1 MSINSTTF
9 AAYQADIAP
18 IRGRWGRAWALSVG
32 ASTDAT
38 VERVRQSVLAGFVS
52 RAPSDALSLAGAE
65 VAIEQLPG
73 EPDGEFRS
81 RILGAWDT
89 WPWAGTRT
97 GLLTVAAQLSYGTIV
112 LVTAA
117 EWGVPL
123 ASTLWARWW
132 LLVDPTAHGF
142 AAEDA
147 WGTGTWGDGG
157 TWGSDATVAEV
168 ALHRRAFRQFTNARD
183 VGWLRFAFNN
193 TDYWGDPD
201 GIFNHGKWGSD
212 PAYVEWRV

>member
-1 MSINSTTF
+1 MTDY
-9 AAYQADIAP
+9 ADYQPGLYPTA
-18 IRGRWGRAWALSVG
+18 
-32 ASTDAT
+32 
-38 VERVRQSVLAGFVS
+38 LAGPYGTAWGSSQGTMKDRVITLAIDAVDAGLVL
-52 RAPSDALSLAGAE
+52 RCTDDALPMLGADVSL
-65 VAIEQLPG
+65 EQLPG
-73 EPDGEFRS
+73 ELDAAYRT
-81 RILGAWDT
+81 RIAGAWDT

-97 GLLTVAAQLSYGTIV
+97 GLLTVATQLGYANAV
-112 LVTAA
+112 LLTAR

-132 LLVDPTAHGF
+132 LLVAPTDHAF
-142 AAEDA
+142 LAEDA

-168 ALHRRAFRQFTNARD
+168 ALHRRSFRQFTNARD
-183 VGWLRFAFNN
+183 IGWLRFAFNN
-193 TDYWGDPD
+193 TDYWGDPG

>member
-1 MSINSTTF
+1 MTL
-9 AAYQADIAP
+9 YADFQP
-18 IRGRWGRAWALSVG
+18 GLYPTG
-32 ASTDAT
+32 
-38 VERVRQSVLAGFVS
+38 LAGPYGTAWGSSQGTMKDRVITLAIDAVDAGLVL
-52 RAPSDALSLAGAE
+52 RCPADALPLLGAD
-65 VAIEQLPG
+65 AQLEQLPG
-73 EPDGEFRS
+73 ETDTSYRA

-112 LVTAA
+112 LVTAQ

-147 WGTGTWGDGG
+147 WGAGTWGDGG
-157 TWGSDATVAEV
+157 TWGSDATEAEV

-183 VGWLRFAFNN
+183 IGWLRFAFNN

-212 PAYVEWRV
+212 PAFVEWRV

>member
-1 MSINSTTF
+1 MTTPQTL
-9 AAYQADIAP
+9 AVYQADIQP
-18 IRGRWGRAWALSVG
+18 LQGRWARAWGRSLG
-32 ASTDAT
+32 AEKDTT
-38 VERVRQSVLAGFVS
+38 VERARQAVLAGAVT
-52 RAPSDALSLAGAE
+52 RAPSDALVMLGADVSL
-65 VAIEQLPG
+65 EQLPG
-73 EPDGEFRS
+73 ETSTAYRT
-81 RILGAWDT
+81 RIAGAWDT

-97 GLLTVAAQLSYGTIV
+97 GLLTVATQLSYGTIV

>member
-1 MSINSTTF
+1 MTL
-9 AAYQADIAP
+9 YADFQPGLYPTGLAGP
-18 IRGRWGRAWALSVG
+18 YGTAWGRSQGTMKDRVITLAIDAVDAGLVLRCP
-32 ASTDAT
+32 TDA
-38 VERVRQSVLAGFVS
+38 LPLLGA
-52 RAPSDALSLAGAE
+52 DAQL
-65 VAIEQLPG
+65 EQLPG
-73 EPDGEFRS
+73 ELDAAYRT
-81 RILGAWDT
+81 RIAGAWDT

-97 GLLTVAAQLSYGTIV
+97 GLLTVATQLSYGTIV
-112 LVTAA
+112 LVTAQ

-157 TWGSDATVAEV
+157 TWGSDATPAEV

-183 VGWLRFAFNN
+183 LGWLRFAFQN
-193 TDYWGDPD
+193 TDYWGDP
-201 GIFNHGKWGSD
+201 GGLFNSGKWGSD
-212 PAYVEWRV
+212 PAFVEWRV

>member
-1 MSINSTTF
+1 MTDY
-9 AAYQADIAP
+9 ADYQPGLYPTA
-18 IRGRWGRAWALSVG
+18 
-32 ASTDAT
+32 
-38 VERVRQSVLAGFVS
+38 LAGPYGTAWGSSQGTMKDRVITLAIDAVDAGLVL
-52 RAPSDALSLAGAE
+52 RCTDDALPLLGAD
-65 VAIEQLPG
+65 AQLEQLPG
-73 EPDGEFRS
+73 ELDAAYRT
-81 RILGAWDT
+81 RIAGAWDT

-97 GLLTVAAQLSYGTIV
+97 GLLTVATQLGYANAV
-112 LVTAA
+112 LLTAR

-132 LLVDPTAHGF
+132 LLVAPTDHAF
-142 AAEDA
+142 LAEDA

-168 ALHRRAFRQFTNARD
+168 ALHRRSFRQFTNARD
-183 VGWLRFAFNN
+183 IGWLRFAFNN
-193 TDYWGDPD
+193 TDYWGDPG

>member
-1 MSINSTTF
+1 MTTPQTL
-9 AAYQADIAP
+9 AVYQADIQP
-18 IRGRWGRAWALSVG
+18 LQGRWARAWGRSLG
-32 ASTDAT
+32 AEKDIT
-38 VERVRQSVLAGFVS
+38 VERARQAVLAGAVT
-52 RAPSDALSLAGAE
+52 RCPADALPLLGAD
-65 VAIEQLPG
+65 AQLEQLPG
-73 EPDGEFRS
+73 ELDAAYRT
-81 RILGAWDT
+81 RIAGAWDT

-97 GLLTVAAQLSYGTIV
+97 GLLTVATQLGYPGAV
-112 LVTAA
+112 LLTAA

-132 LLVDPTAHGF
+132 LLVAPTDHAF
-142 AAEDA
+142 LAEDA

-157 TWGSDATVAEV
+157 TWGSDATEAEV

-183 VGWLRFAFNN
+183 IGWLRFAFNN